1 MTSLKGRTVTVDGS
15 QGLIFDGA
23 LPVQAPDETALAGIV
38 QLTRIAEELS
48 PVQVILPENAPS
60 GALDLNKVEGG
71 NELEQ
76 LPALLDGVS
85 IAGGGALADDKGV
98 AAAVRAGVTTIVGR
112 PRLAILLAAVRA
124 AHVAND
130 REAVA
135 VEAST

>member
-1 MTSLKGRTVTVDGS
+1 MSSL
-15 QGLIFDGA
+15 
-23 LPVQAPDETALAGIV
+23 VQAPDETALAGIV

-124 AHVAND
+124 AHVGND